1 LVLKGQNRMKKIAM
15 GVSLLFL
22 FTGAS
27 AFSAPVLSLS
37 DDTLQFYAVHGSSM
51 TKFDTVIVS
60 NIGTGTASF
69 TTQIISS
76 GWLSATPASGSALS
90 SQPGVAITIGA
101 NPSGKPATTLNG
113 RVVFYSSGG
122 ESFAPETLFVK
133 FTIVPAT
140 LSHISLSPDTL
151 SFSALQNGS
160 LPSSKSVTLSNTGGG
175 IMNWQLLTPIPNWLG
190 ITPASGQAPPSVN
203 LTVSVTRT
211 DLPPGVYRDTIY
223 FVSTT
228 PADNSPKSLF
238 ITYTIISTQ
247 TALLSLSPDTFHF
260 SAVEQGPSPAPQI
273 LEIRNDGT
281 GGMTWSF
288 GNGIPNWL
296 SVSPPGPASAPT
308 DVQLTALTGNLA
320 PGTYNY
326 YLKVHSNE
334 AANSPDSVRITLA
347 VASAQTAVI
356 SLTPDDTISFSASQG
371 GNSTAPQTLQIR
383 NTGAGDMTWSFGSGI
398 PSWLSVIPPGPA
410 LAPTDV
416 QLTAVP
422 GSLVPGFY
430 SHTLQVYSNQAT
442 NSPQAVVVNF
452 LITEPPVPILQVSE
466 NILTFEATEGQ
477 ADPPSQPLAIYNG
490 GGGDLNWNLVSD
502 QPWLFPANASG
513 TNAGNLSVSVSIAG
527 LSAGPHTG
535 HLTITASGASGSPAT
550 VTVNLNIAPVL
561 TPASLQISQS
571 SLDFNAQKNQSI
583 PSQFID
589 ISNGG
594 QLPLNWTATVLH
606 AAPWLS
612 INPLSGTDDG
622 TITVSV
628 TTDLN
633 PLTYVD
639 TIRIEAAGA
648 LNSPRFIPV
657 RLNVT
662 TDVGD
667 EPGNRPRSFRL
678 SQNYPNPFNP
688 ATRIDFALPRSGHAV
703 LEVFNVVGQKIRTLV
718 DGELPAGAHSA
729 VWDGRTSSGQLVGSG
744 IYFYRLKS
752 HDFSDIK
759 RAVFLK

>member
-1 LVLKGQNRMKKIAM
+1 MRK
-15 GVSLLFL
+15 SLLAIPL
-22 FTGAS
+22 FVLISLVAAS
-27 AFSAPVLSLS
+27 A
-37 DDTLQFYAVHGSSM
+37 QQ
-51 TKFDTVIVS
+51 
-60 NIGTGTASF
+60 TA
-69 TTQIISS
+69 I
-76 GWLSATPASGSALS
+76 
-90 SQPGVAITIGA
+90 
-101 NPSGKPATTLNG
+101 
-113 RVVFYSSGG
+113 
-122 ESFAPETLFVK
+122 
-133 FTIVPAT
+133 
-140 LSHISLSPDTL
+140 ISLSPD
-151 SFSALQNGS
+151 SFVFNAVQ
-160 LPSSKSVTLSNTGGG
+160 GGA
-175 IMNWQLLTPIPNWLG
+175 N
-190 ITPASGQAPPSVN
+190 
-203 LTVSVTRT
+203 
-211 DLPPGVYRDTIY
+211 
-223 FVSTT
+223 
-228 PADNSPKSLF
+228 
-238 ITYTIISTQ
+238 
-247 TALLSLSPDTFHF
+247 
-260 SAVEQGPSPAPQI
+260 PAPETLQ
-273 LEIRNDGT
+273 IRNAGT
-281 GGMTWSF
+281 GTMGWAF
-288 GNGIPNWL
+288 GSGIPSWL
-296 SVSPPGPASAPT
+296 SVIPPGPSTAPT
-308 DVQLTALTGNLA
+308 DVQLTALTGSRVPGTYLFWLKVYSNQATNSPDSVKVRFTISSPQTAVLSLSPDTFNFFAVEGGSSPPPQILQIRNTGTGTMGWSLGSGIPSWLSVIPAGPSTAPSDLQLTAMTGNLA
-320 PGTYNY
+320 PGTYSHTLKVFSNEATNSPDSVRVNFTVAPNQSAFISLSPDSFHFTAQQGGSPPPPQILEIRNTGSGTMGWAFGVGHPSWLSVLPIGPGTAPADVQITALPGNLIPGTYSY
-326 YLKVHSNE
+326 YLKVYSNQ
-334 AANSPDSVRITLA
+334 ATNSPDSVRISLTIT
-347 VASAQTAVI
+347 SAQTAVI
-356 SLTPDDTISFSASQG
+356 SLNPDDTINFSASQG
-371 GNSTAPQTLQIR
+371 GSSSAPQTLEIR
-383 NTGAGDMTWSFGSGI
+383 NVGSGDMTWSFGSGI

-442 NSPQAVVVNF
+442 NSPQAVVINF
-452 LITEPPVPILQVSE
+452 LITAPPVPVLQVSE
-466 NILTFEATEGQ
+466 NILNFEATEGQ

-502 QPWLFPANASG
+502 QPWLSPASASG
-513 TNAGNLSVSVSIAG
+513 TNAGSVNVSVSIAG

-561 TPASLQISQS
+561 TPASLQISQT
-571 SLDFNAQKNQSI
+571 SLDFNAQRNQSI
-583 PSQFID
+583 PPQFID

-594 QLPLNWTATVLH
+594 QLPLNWTATILH

-612 INPLSGTDDG
+612 INPPSGTNDG

-628 TTDLN
+628 NTDLN

-688 ATRIDFALPRSGHAV
+688 TTKIDFALPRSGHAV
-703 LEVFNVVGQKIRTLV
+703 LEVFNVVGQKIRVLV